1 MKFQMINKILHLIK
15 FYFSRF
21 NIYFI
26 VLTKKK
32 KKLINELF
40 RKIKIV
46 DTGYEL
52 IRLGSNYDGGYII
65 PNILNQ
71 IDYCFSPGVGKS
83 SSFEDALKKHKIIC
97 FLADSTVRY
106 KGSHDFTRK
115 NLNTYN
121 DKFNI
126 SLENWVKSKVNN
138 NNKLLLQMDIEG
150 SEIKVLYQASESLL
164 KRFKCIII
172 EFHNF
177 SDLINNIGINI
188 YLEIFEKLL
197 RTHCIVHIHPNN
209 ASKPILINGILI
221 PNYMEFTFINKNIIK
236 KKNKIKHD
244 LPHTLDYKNI
254 LKNDD
259 VICPKIFY

>member
-1 MKFQMINKILHLIK
+1 MLNKIFQLIK
-15 FYFSRF
+15 FFFSKF

-32 KKLINELF
+32 KKLINKLF
-40 RKIKIV
+40 QKIKII
-46 DTGYEL
+46 DSGHKL
-52 IRLGSNYDGGYII
+52 IRLGGEYDGGYII

-83 SSFEDALKKHKIIC
+83 SSFEDALKKRKIIS
-97 FLADSTVRY
+97 FLADRTVRY
-106 KGSHDFTRK
+106 KGNHDFIKK

-121 DKFNI
+121 DRFNI
-126 SLENWVKSKVNN
+126 SLENWVKSKVKKN

-150 SEIKVLYQASESLL
+150 SEIKVLYQASEPLL

-197 RTHCIVHIHPNN
+197 RTHYIVHIHPNN
-209 ASKPILINGILI
+209 VIKPILINGVLI

-236 KKNKIKHD
+236 HKKKIRYD
-244 LPHTLDYKNI
+244 LPHPLDYKNI
-254 LKNDD
+254 PKNHD
-259 VICPKIFY
+259 VKCPKIFY